1 MERWIFCVQGDPQL
15 ILNQRLSRTTKHQ
28 SPKQAWLDG
37 NVQNSLLWNEQHIS
51 TRYTRCLF
59 PIILSSWVMTGWKVI
74 YLTRLLLT
82 ILSPAL
88 PSPTVRISTKQ
99 PRWRPTDPDTCDK
112 DGWGVATQRICIRPW
127 KNVVFVQ
134 KMYSPI
140 IKRVNTQ
147 LGSWRVLT
155 ARLKRPLRKVF
166 SSPPVAFLWLLYYF
180 LLQSTSKAVYL
191 VDVFVDSEPVIW
203 VLSQFNVPK
212 GGDRDWGFA
221 FVLYS
226 LVFWQQGPFWW
237 TNSMLLFLPAGGT
250 HRHRG
255 SHNPNRQLE
264 KDRKI

>member
-1 MERWIFCVQGDPQL
+1 MNFLCPRQSEADFKPEVRPNNKASKPKTRSAWWERAEFIAVKWAANIHTLHPLPVSNNIILMGDDRLKSHLPDAAF
-15 ILNQRLSRTTKHQ
+15 ITNLSR
-28 SPKQAWLDG
+28 
-37 NVQNSLLWNEQHIS
+37 
-51 TRYTRCLF
+51 
-59 PIILSSWVMTGWKVI
+59 
-74 YLTRLLLT
+74 
-82 ILSPAL
+82 AL

-140 IKRVNTQ
+140 IKRVNIQ
-147 LGSWRVLT
+147 LGSWRALT

-237 TNSMLLFLPAGGT
+237 TNSMLLFLPAGGI

>member
-1 MERWIFCVQGDPQL
+1 M
-15 ILNQRLSRTTKHQ
+15 
-28 SPKQAWLDG
+28 
-37 NVQNSLLWNEQHIS
+37 QNSLLWNEQQIS

-134 KMYSPI
+134 KMNSPI
-140 IKRVNTQ
+140 IKRVNIQ
-147 LGSWRVLT
+147 LGSWRILT

-166 SSPPVAFLWLLYYF
+166 FFSAGGFFVAFILF
-180 LLQSTSKAVYL
+180 SFTIHIQSS
-191 VDVFVDSEPVIW
+191 
-203 VLSQFNVPK
+203 VLSRCF
-212 GGDRDWGFA
+212 RRFRTRHLGF
-221 FVLYS
+221 VS
-226 LVFWQQGPFWW
+226 
-237 TNSMLLFLPAGGT
+237 
-250 HRHRG
+250 
-255 SHNPNRQLE
+255 
-264 KDRKI
+264 I